1 MRNKSV
7 MKKIICIILSMGL
20 LTGCGFVTDFSV
32 ETLQNSSEAEGPA
45 TLGLTP
51 AFDYEVPVSLPNIL
65 VDQVGYAIGSN
76 KIAVIRG
83 ELPPDNFTIMD
94 AESGQEVYAGKIE
107 QKGYDTTIGSY
118 ISYGDFTDFNTP
130 GSYYIEAAMIG
141 QSYPFE
147 ISEEP
152 YEDIFNTVLKQ
163 YYFNRC
169 GLTLSTELAGPK
181 AHNACHSRE
190 AQMKEE
196 ASIKRDVSGGWHIDE
211 MGTRDVVKGCQTVNY
226 LLLSYE
232 LYPDIFTEN
241 LRIPESGNGIP
252 DLLDE
257 VKYEIDWLLKMQDAT
272 SGAVYASV
280 NSVDNKTAGYI
291 LYIDGVTMSATI
303 QFAATMARFS
313 YIYQNYD
320 REFATQCLKAA
331 DRAYRYA
338 EKYLADVSLEEYF
351 HAATELYR
359 ATGSQRYHSVIKNY
373 LLQNPE
379 PDMEN
384 DFVFWGCVTY
394 LATKQRVDV
403 SLSASVIQV
412 LMQKGEQISFAS
424 KESKLLVKADQK
436 QSNNA
441 TLLKDMSRLAVVDHI
456 ITNHEYATVLE
467 NHMHYMLGRNLQSV
481 SYLDGAGERNYRDID
496 MSLGV
501 MKQVDLN
508 AELVLLLSA
517 VMDDEMVVG
526 EE

>member
-1 MRNKSV
+1 MRDRLV
-7 MKKIICIILSMGL
+7 LKKFISIALVGIL
-20 LTGCGFVTDFSV
+20 LTGCGFVSDFSV
-32 ETLQNSSEAEGPA
+32 ETLQNAEDNGPA

-51 AFDYEVPVSLPNIL
+51 TFDYEVPESLPNIL
-65 VDQVGYAIGSN
+65 VDQVGYELGSN
-76 KIAVIRG
+76 KIAVILG
-83 ELPPDNFTIMD
+83 ELPPDNFKILD
-94 AESGQEVYAGKIE
+94 EESGRVVYTGKVE
-107 QKGYDTTIGSY
+107 PKGYDSTIENY
-118 ISYGDFTDFNTP
+118 ISYGDFTEFNTP
-130 GSYYIEAAMIG
+130 GNYYIEAAMIG

-147 ISEEP
+147 ISEDL
-152 YEDIFNTVLKQ
+152 YEDLLTTALKQ

-232 LYPDIFTEN
+232 LYPDIFGEE
-241 LRIPESGNGIP
+241 LRIPESRNGVP
-252 DLLDE
+252 DVLDE
-257 VKYEIDWLLKMQDAT
+257 VKYEIDWLLKMQDTT

-291 LYIDGVTMSATI
+291 LYIDGITMSATI

-320 REFATQCLKAA
+320 WEFANQCLKAA

-338 EKYLADVSLEEYF
+338 EKYLADVSMEEYF

-359 ATGSQRYHSVIKNY
+359 ATGNQRYHSVIKNY

-379 PDMEN
+379 PDMDN

-394 LATKQRVDV
+394 LATKQKVDV
-403 SLSASVIQV
+403 TLSESVIQV

-424 KESKLLVKADQK
+424 KDSKLLVKANQK

-456 ITNHEYATVLE
+456 ITNHEYATVME
-467 NHMHYMLGRNLQSV
+467 NHMHYMLGRNLQAI
-481 SYLDGAGERNYRDID
+481 SYLDGVGDRNYKDID
-496 MSLGV
+496 ESLGI
-501 MKQVDLN
+501 MKQMDLN
-508 AELVLLLSA
+508 AELVLMLSA